1 MDLLLIDERDGP
13 NEQGLTLPMEQEE
26 VGTERGN
33 GNTDHQLERDK
44 EVSNTEVEEGENGAE
59 EEEGEESSVSER
71 NMDAAAARRK
81 YERDNEFL
89 LTFQA
94 RQRRQE
100 EATRPNSKPN
110 SIPFPIPQSNT
121 PSPDDRGD
129 STGIAGDDNAGYGSR
144 VQLMKEQWEKGI
156 PLQLPDF
163 NEPRLVLGDEKEG
176 GASVVGVA
184 KETPVG
190 EGVKEGRGG
199 GGGREGKL
207 EEKRG
212 GGGKSGEGGGG
223 GNDGANNGRGSG
235 GGEEGSGGDD
245 RKPNKDQSDE
255 SEEEIEE
262 EEEEEEEDGE
272 ERDLQGF
279 SSRTPL
285 LQSSRQ
291 RRPSS
296 HSDDHWDSESSA
308 DDPLPPPPLL
318 RSTLLTSS
326 PLLTPSHRLAYHTL
340 TNTRSAEEER
350 RENEGTTGE
359 DENNRSSATITPKS
373 HDPKVESH
381 DQSCDISAAHRFVLH
396 SVKLKSVRVHLASF
410 EFSLLTCPQLHL

>member
-26 VGTERGN
+26 VGTEREK
-33 GNTDHQLERDK
+33 LERDK
-44 EVSNTEVEEGENGAE
+44 EVSNTEVEEGEIGAE

-71 NMDAAAARRK
+71 DVDAAAAKRK

-94 RQRRQE
+94 RQRRRE
-100 EATRPNSKPN
+100 EATRPDSKPN
-110 SIPFPIPQSNT
+110 SIPFPTPQSNT
-121 PSPDDRGD
+121 PSPDD
-129 STGIAGDDNAGYGSR
+129 STGIAGDDNTGYGSR

-156 PLQLPDF
+156 PLQLPAF
-163 NEPRLVLGDEKEG
+163 NGPRLVLGDKKEG
-176 GASVVGVA
+176 GASVMGVA

-190 EGVKEGRGG
+190 EGGKEGRGG
-199 GGGREGKL
+199 GGGREGNF
-207 EEKRG
+207 EEKSG
-212 GGGKSGEGGGG
+212 GGRKSGGEGG
-223 GNDGANNGRGSG
+223 GNDGKFGANSGGGSG
-235 GGEEGSGGDD
+235 GGEGGSGGDD
-245 RKPNKDQSDE
+245 RKPNKDASDE

-262 EEEEEEEDGE
+262 EEEGE
-272 ERDLQGF
+272 ERDLHGF

-285 LQSSRQ
+285 LQSSRP
-291 RRPSS
+291 RRSSS

-318 RSTLLTSS
+318 HSTLLTSS
-326 PLLTPSHRLAYHTL
+326 PLFTPSHRLTYHTL

-381 DQSCDISAAHRFVLH
+381 DQSCDVSAAHRFVVH
-396 SVKLKSVRVHLASF
+396 SVTKVRSCSSCTFLVH
-410 EFSLLTCPQLHL
+410 